1 MKTTSK
7 KSAPKAQT
15 TISQRKSQRV
25 GITFSA
31 FDLLHAG
38 HIKMLEEAKSQCDYL
53 IAALQTDPT
62 IDRPE
67 KNMPSQTVVERYI
80 QLKGCKYV
88 DEIVPYA
95 TEQDLEDILR
105 AFKLDVRII
114 GDEYKDKNFT
124 GRTFCEEN
132 GIEFYFNKRNHRFSS
147 SGLRKVVADKE
158 MNKVG

>member
-1 MKTTSK
+1 MK
-7 KSAPKAQT
+7 
-15 TISQRKSQRV
+15 I

-38 HIKMLEEAKSQCDYL
+38 HIKMLEEAKQKCDYL
-53 IAALQTDPT
+53 ICGLQTDPT

-67 KNMPSQTVVERYI
+67 KNKPIQTVVERYI
-80 QLKGCKYV
+80 QLKGCKFV

-105 AFKLDVRII
+105 SFHLDVRIV

-124 GRTFCEEN
+124 GRSYCEEK
-132 GIEFYFNKRNHRFSS
+132 GIALYFNHRDHRFSS
-147 SGLRKVVADKE
+147 SGLRKEVIE
-158 MNKVG
+158 MEMKKQFES

>member
-1 MKTTSK
+1 M
-7 KSAPKAQT
+7 SAKQK
-15 TISQRKSQRV
+15 I

-38 HIKMLEEAKSQCDYL
+38 HITMLEEAKRQCDYL
-53 IAALQTDPT
+53 ICGLQTDPT

-67 KNMPSQTVVERYI
+67 KNRPVQSVVERYI
-80 QLKGCKYV
+80 QLKGCKFV

-105 AFKLDVRII
+105 AFKIDVRII

-124 GRTFCEEN
+124 GRTYCEEK
-132 GIEFYFNKRNHRFSS
+132 GIELCFNIREHRFSS
-147 SGLRKVVADKE
+147 SSLRQEVADKQP
-158 MNKVG
+158 KK